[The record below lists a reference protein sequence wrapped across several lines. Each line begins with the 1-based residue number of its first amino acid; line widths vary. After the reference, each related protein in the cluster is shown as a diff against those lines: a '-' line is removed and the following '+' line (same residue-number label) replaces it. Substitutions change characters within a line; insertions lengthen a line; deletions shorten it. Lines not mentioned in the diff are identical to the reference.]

1 MALASVSTT
10 PIEPDVRRR
19 SRVDLAAAL
28 RWAVRMGFHEGIC
41 NHFSAVI
48 PGETDRFLI
57 NPHGYHWSEI
67 RASDLVEVDS
77 DGNAL
82 DGREPPEPTAFFIH
96 YHIHRLVPNAKVVLH
111 THMPYA
117 TALTMLEDGRLEPT
131 LQTALKFYDAIAYD
145 DLYNG
150 LALDDSEGERIA
162 AALGTGKRV
171 AFLANHGVVV
181 TGGSIAHAFDDLY
194 YLERACQAQVI
205 AMSTGRPMRRIPQD
219 VARMTADQMMS
230 DPERGQAVRHFEAL
244 KRLLDRDEPDYRN

>member
-1 MALASVSTT
+1 MALASVPVSTS
-10 PIEPDVRRR
+10 EDDARRR
-19 SRVDLAAAL
+19 SRIDLAAAL

-41 NHFSAVI
+41 NHFSAVV
-48 PGETDRFLI
+48 PGENDRFLI

-67 RASDLVEVDS
+67 RASDLVEVDAE
-77 DGNAL
+77 GKAL
-82 DGREPPEPTAFFIH
+82 DGSEPPEPTAFFIH
-96 YHIHRLVPNAKVVLH
+96 YHIHRLVPDARVVLH

-131 LQTALKFYDAIAYD
+131 LQTSLKFYDAIAYD

-162 AALGTGKRV
+162 AALQTGKRV

-181 TGGSIAHAFDDLY
+181 TGRTIAQAFDDLY

-205 AMSTGRPMRRIPQD
+205 AMSTGRPIRRIPQD
-219 VARMTADQMMS
+219 VARMTADQMAS
-230 DPERGQAVRHFEAL
+230 DTERAQAVRHFETL
-244 KRLLDRDEPDYRN
+244 KRLLDRDEPDYRD

>member
-1 MALASVSTT
+1 MALANVA
-10 PIEPDVRRR
+10 EPSADDVRSRC
-19 SRVDLAAAL
+19 RVDLAAAL
-28 RWAVRMGFHEGIC
+28 RWAVRLGFHEGIC

-48 PGETDRFLI
+48 PGANDRFLI
-57 NPHGYHWSEI
+57 NPHGYHWSEL
-67 RASDLVEVDS
+67 RASDLVEVDA
-77 DGNAL
+77 DGNAV

-96 YHIHRLVPNAKVVLH
+96 YHIHRLVPDAKVVLH

-131 LQTALKFYDAIAYD
+131 LQTSLKFYDAIAYD

-162 AALGTGKRV
+162 AALTTGKRV

-181 TGGSIAHAFDDLY
+181 TGKTIAHAFDDLY

-205 AMSTGRPMRRIPQD
+205 AMSTGRAMRRIPQD
-219 VARMTADQMMS
+219 VARMTADQMLS
-230 DPERGQAVRHFEAL
+230 SPERAQAVRHFEAL
-244 KRLLDRDEPDYRN
+244 KRLLDREEPEYRD

>member
-1 MALASVSTT
+1 MALASIATSR
-10 PIEPDVRRR
+10 PEDAR
-19 SRVDLAAAL
+19 SRTRVDLAAAL

-48 PGETDRFLI
+48 PGADDRFLI
-57 NPHGYHWSEI
+57 NPHGFHWSEV

-77 DGNAL
+77 DGQSV

-96 YHIHRLVPNAKVVLH
+96 YHIHRLVPDAKVVLH

-117 TALTMLEDGRLEPT
+117 TAITMLEDGRLEPT
-131 LQTALKFYDAIAYD
+131 LQTALKFYDGIAYD

-150 LALDDSEGERIA
+150 LALDDSEGIRIA
-162 AALGTGKRV
+162 ESLRGGKRV

-181 TGGSIAHAFDDLY
+181 TGPTVAHAFDDLY

-205 AMSTGRPMRRIPQD
+205 AMSTGRPMRRVPQD
-219 VARMTADQMMS
+219 VARMTADQMS
-230 DPERGQAVRHFEAL
+230 NSPERLQAVRHFEAL
-244 KRLLDRDEPDYRN
+244 KRLLDRDEPDYRD

>member
-1 MALASVSTT
+1 MSIAVANQDSG
-10 PIEPDVRRR
+10 PDARARTKI
-19 SRVDLAAAL
+19 DLAAAL

-48 PGETDRFLI
+48 PDQEDRFLI
-57 NPHGYHWSEI
+57 NPHGYHWSEV
-67 RASDLVEVDS
+67 RASDLVEVDA
-77 DGNAL
+77 DGKSVN
-82 DGREPPEPTAFFIH
+82 GKEPPEPTAFFIH
-96 YHIHRLVPNAKVVLH
+96 YHIHRRVPSAKVVLH

-131 LQTALKFYDAIAYD
+131 LQTALKFYNDIAYD
-145 DLYNG
+145 DDYNG

-162 AALGTGKRV
+162 AALQGGKRV

-181 TGGSIAHAFDDLY
+181 VGETVAEAYDDLY

-219 VARMTADQMMS
+219 VAQMTHDQMMQKS
-230 DPERGQAVRHFEAL
+230 ERAQAGRHFKAL
-244 KRLLDRDEPDYRN
+244 KRLLDREEADYKD

>member
-1 MALASVSTT
+1 MSLASVSMS
-10 PIEPDVRRR
+10 PKPDDARREC
-19 SRVDLAAAL
+19 RVDLAAAL

-41 NHFSAVI
+41 NHFSAVV

-57 NPHGYHWSEI
+57 NPHGFHWSEL

-77 DGNAL
+77 EGNAM

-96 YHIHRLVPNAKVVLH
+96 YHIHRLVPDAKVVLH

-117 TALTMLEDGRLEPT
+117 TAITMLEDGRLEPT
-131 LQTALKFYDAIAYD
+131 LQTSLKFYDGIAYD

-150 LALDDSEGERIA
+150 LALDDSEGIRIA
-162 AALGTGKRV
+162 ESLRGGKRI

-181 TGGSIAHAFDDLY
+181 TGPSVAHAFDDLY

-205 AMSTGRPMRRIPQD
+205 AMSTGRAMRRVPQD
-219 VARMTADQMMS
+219 VARMTADQMS
-230 DPERGQAVRHFEAL
+230 SSPERLQAVRHFAAL
-244 KRLLDRDEPDYRN
+244 KRLLDRDEPDYRD

>member
-1 MALASVSTT
+1 MAVASVTAS
-10 PIEPDVRRR
+10 PIESDVR
-19 SRVDLAAAL
+19 SRCRTDLAAAL
-28 RWAVRMGFHEGIC
+28 RLAARMGFHEGIC
-41 NHFSAVI
+41 NHFSAMI

-57 NPHGYHWSEI
+57 NPHGFHWSEV
-67 RASDLVEVDS
+67 RASDLVEVDA

-96 YHIHRLVPNAKVVLH
+96 YHIHRLVPNARVVLH

-181 TGGSIAHAFDDLY
+181 TGESIAHAFDDLY

-230 DPERGQAVRHFEAL
+230 DPERAQAVRHFEAL
-244 KRLLDRDEPDYRN
+244 KRLLDRDEPDFRE

>member
-1 MALASVSTT
+1 MVLASVADLSAD
-10 PIEPDVRRR
+10 DVRSRC
-19 SRVDLAAAL
+19 RVDLAAAL
-28 RWAVRMGFHEGIC
+28 RWAVRLGFHEGIC

-48 PGETDRFLI
+48 PGEDDRFLI
-57 NPHGYHWSEI
+57 NPHGYHWSEL
-67 RASDLVEVDS
+67 RASDLVEVDA
-77 DGNAL
+77 DGSAV

-96 YHIHRLVPNAKVVLH
+96 YHIHRLVPDAKVVLH

-131 LQTALKFYDAIAYD
+131 LQTSLKFYDAIAYD

-162 AALGTGKRV
+162 AALTTGKRV

-181 TGGSIAHAFDDLY
+181 TGKTIAHAFDDLY

-219 VARMTADQMMS
+219 VARMTADQMLS
-230 DPERGQAVRHFEAL
+230 SPERAQAVRHFESL
-244 KRLLDRDEPDYRN
+244 KRLLDRDEPEYRD

>member
-1 MALASVSTT
+1 MSLASVSMS
-10 PIEPDVRRR
+10 PSPDDARREC
-19 SRVDLAAAL
+19 RVDLAAAL

-41 NHFSAVI
+41 NHFSAVV

-57 NPHGYHWSEI
+57 NPHGFHWSEL

-77 DGNAL
+77 EGNAM

-96 YHIHRLVPNAKVVLH
+96 YHIHRLVPDAKVVLH

-117 TALTMLEDGRLEPT
+117 TAITMLEDGRLEPT
-131 LQTALKFYDAIAYD
+131 LQTSLKFYDGIAYD

-150 LALDDSEGERIA
+150 LALDDSEGIRIA
-162 AALGTGKRV
+162 ESLRGGKRI

-181 TGGSIAHAFDDLY
+181 TGPSVAHAFDDLY

-205 AMSTGRPMRRIPQD
+205 AMSTGRAMRRVPQD
-219 VARMTADQMMS
+219 VARMTADQMS
-230 DPERGQAVRHFEAL
+230 SSPERLQAVRHFAAL
-244 KRLLDRDEPDYRN
+244 KRLLDRDEPDYRD